1 MTLFSDAALLKGK
14 FASMAVELREGKREA
29 PKDAEW
35 QGVACENTAEQ
46 TAQEVAKHIFTFQKA
61 MDPKLEVLEV
71 IAMCP
76 AGPMKVLA
84 LIPSDGDI
92 LRLDGALSDGTPTS
106 AVINSSQLAL
116 SFLRRPILNEQPED
130 DGLQI
135 GFVIFDEL
143 SERKKQRDDKK
154 NNSKADEA
162 S

>member
-14 FASMAVELREGKREA
+14 YASMALELRQGKREA

-35 QGVACENTAEQ
+35 QGVACENTAERS
-46 TAQEVAKHIFTFQKA
+46 AQEVAKHIFTLQKSL
-61 MDPKLEVLEV
+61 DPKQEVLEV
-71 IAMCP
+71 IATCP
-76 AGPMKVLA
+76 AGPMKVMS
-84 LIPSDGDI
+84 LIPGEGDI
-92 LRLDGALSDGTPTS
+92 LRLDGAMLDGTSTS

-116 SFLRRPILNEQPED
+116 SFLRRPILNEEPEE

-143 SERKKQRDDKK
+143 AERKKQRDGEIS
-154 NNSKADEA
+154 NSKADEA

>member
-1 MTLFSDAALLKGK
+1 MSRFSDAALLKGK

-29 PKDAEW
+29 PKDEEW
-35 QGVACENTAEQ
+35 RGVACENTAEQ
-46 TAQEVAKHIFTFQKA
+46 SAQEVAKHIFAFQKS
-61 MDPKLEVLEV
+61 MDPKQEILEV

-76 AGPMKVLA
+76 AGPMKVMS
-84 LIPSDGDI
+84 LIPGEGDI
-92 LRLDGALSDGTPTS
+92 LRLDGAMPDGTPTS

-116 SFLRRPILNEQPED
+116 SFLRRPILTEEPED

-143 SERKKQRDDKK
+143 SERKKQRDDEKS
-154 NNSKADEA
+154 NSKADEA